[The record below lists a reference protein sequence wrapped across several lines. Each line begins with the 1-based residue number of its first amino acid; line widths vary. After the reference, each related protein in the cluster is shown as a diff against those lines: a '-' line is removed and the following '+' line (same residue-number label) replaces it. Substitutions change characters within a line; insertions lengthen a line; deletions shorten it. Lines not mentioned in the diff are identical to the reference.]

1 MFVISSGFN
10 GRTSAFI
17 GLEGGNMSLEKIKT
31 YFAKHGL
38 SDRIK
43 VFQQSS
49 ATVQLAAL
57 ALGCQEGR
65 IAKTISVFLDEK
77 PVLIVV
83 AGDMKIDNR
92 KYKACFQQKLKMIPP
107 AHVKEYVGYEPGSV
121 CPFALES
128 DIPVYLDISLK
139 RFETVYPAAGTYDSA
154 VELSLSELEICSL
167 SKGWIDVCQL
177 KTST

>member
-17 GLEGGNMSLEKIKT
+17 GLEGENMSLEKIKT

-57 ALGCQEGR
+57 ALGCQEG
-65 IAKTISVFLDEK
+65 
-77 PVLIVV
+77 
-83 AGDMKIDNR
+83 
-92 KYKACFQQKLKMIPP
+92 
-107 AHVKEYVGYEPGSV
+107 
-121 CPFALES
+121 
-128 DIPVYLDISLK
+128 YLDISLK

-154 VELSLSELEICSL
+154 VELSLSELETCSL